1 MDPKT
6 NKKLHAIAGSIAPG
20 KAHELLKE
28 IAFQKFE
35 VKSLSDVSEQQARIL
50 SDELRATK
58 ERLRQGIHK
67 ALTNG
72 EGDLISEAQI
82 GYVRKLQGLLGWSNH
97 SLWTM
102 INNRY
107 QETSLE
113 AMPKFKALRLV
124 AIMQQRW
131 RSKQKKQQQA
141 HNEEV

>member
-1 MDPKT
+1 MEPRT
-6 NKKLHAIAGSIAPG
+6 NKTLHALAGSIAPG

-28 IAFQKFE
+28 IAFQKFG
-35 VKSLSDVSEQQARIL
+35 VKSLSDVTEPQARIM
-50 SDELRATK
+50 SEELRATK
-58 ERLRQGIHK
+58 ERMRQGIHK

-72 EGDLISEAQI
+72 EGELISEAQI
-82 GYVRKLQGLLGWSNH
+82 GYVRKLQGLLGWSDH

-113 AMPKFKALRLV
+113 AMPKFKALRLI

-131 RSKQKKQQQA
+131 RSKQKKQQAA
-141 HNEEV
+141 HEKV

>member
-1 MDPKT
+1 VEPRT
-6 NKKLHAIAGSIAPG
+6 NKTLHAIAGSIAPG

-28 IAFQKFE
+28 IAFQKFG
-35 VKSLSDVSEQQARIL
+35 VKSLSDVTEAQARVM
-50 SDELRATK
+50 SEELRATK
-58 ERLRQGIHK
+58 ERMRQGIHK

-72 EGDLISEAQI
+72 EGQLITEAQI
-82 GYVRKLQGLLGWSNH
+82 GYVRKLQGLLGWSDH

-113 AMPKFKALRLV
+113 AMPKFKALRLI

-131 RSKQKKQQQA
+131 RSKQKKQQTA
-141 HNEEV
+141 NEKV

>member
-1 MDPKT
+1 MEPRT

-28 IAFQKFE
+28 IAFQKFG
-35 VKSLSDVSEQQARIL
+35 VKSLSDVSEQQGRVL

-58 ERLRQGIHK
+58 ERFRQSIHN

-72 EGDLISEAQI
+72 EGELISEAQI
-82 GYVRKLQGLLGWSNH
+82 GYARKLQGLLGWSDH

-113 AMPKFKALRLV
+113 AMPKFKALRLI
-124 AIMQQRW
+124 AIMEQRW
-131 RSKQKKQQQA
+131 RSKQKKQHRG
-141 HNEEV
+141 HNEKV

>member
-1 MDPKT
+1 MEPRT
-6 NKKLHAIAGSIAPG
+6 NKTLHAIAGSIAPG

-28 IAFQKFE
+28 IAFQKFG
-35 VKSLSDVSEQQARIL
+35 VKSLSDVTEAQARVM
-50 SDELRATK
+50 SEELRATK
-58 ERLRQGIHK
+58 ERMRQGIHK

-72 EGDLISEAQI
+72 EGQLITEAQI
-82 GYVRKLQGLLGWSNH
+82 GYVRKLQGLLGWSDH

-113 AMPKFKALRLV
+113 AMPKFKALRLI

-131 RSKQKKQQQA
+131 RSKQKKQQTA
-141 HNEEV
+141 NEKV